1 MSARKRQNRARRL
14 RVSRQDTAP
23 GSTPQTVAKLRRDL
37 ILLLYQNGRLRI
49 EHLEAA
55 EDIRRIWQAFSRS
68 LGATAVNP
76 DTLATGRQP
85 AQCRQPLD
93 WLTAT
98 EETIWRNRYRPW
110 AREMGSSACGGTI
123 RVTRLQVVLELVVE
137 NRGLRQVEGF
147 YRMRH
152 GAAADHL
159 CAALQRYA
167 EIAGWAGGGG
177 RARDG

>member
-1 MSARKRQNRARRL
+1 MKARKRQTRARRP
-14 RVSRQDTAP
+14 RVSSQDVAP
-23 GSTPQTVAKLRRDL
+23 GPTPQTVAKLRRDL
-37 ILLLYQNGRLRI
+37 MLLLYQKRRLRI
-49 EHLEAA
+49 EHLQAA

-85 AQCRQPLD
+85 VQGRQPLD
-93 WLTAT
+93 WFTAT
-98 EETIWRNRYRPW
+98 EEVIWRNRYRPW

-123 RVTRLQVVLELVVE
+123 RVTRLQAVLELVVE
-137 NRGLRQVEGF
+137 NRSLRQVEGF

-167 EIAGWAGGGG
+167 EIAGWIGESG
-177 RARDG
+177 RALDV